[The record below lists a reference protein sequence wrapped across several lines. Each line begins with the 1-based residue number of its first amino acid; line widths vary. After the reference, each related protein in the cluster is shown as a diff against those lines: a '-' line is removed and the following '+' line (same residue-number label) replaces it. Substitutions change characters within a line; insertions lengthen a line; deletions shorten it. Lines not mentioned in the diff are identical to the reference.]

1 MKRLL
6 SPKTIKKGLPRMSN
20 EGISILTD
28 CLHDKKPKLEY
39 FEYCNRSIPI
49 ENSSQRRLVFR
60 IQMIDEERKYD
71 F

>member
-1 MKRLL
+1 
-6 SPKTIKKGLPRMSN
+6 MSN